1 MANYQT
7 LKSAIQAVVKTNGNN
22 EITGAS
28 LQQMLIAMIT
38 SLGAHYDFVDVATP
52 YTNPGTPDQNVMYF
66 ASTAGTYT
74 NFGGIVV
81 DEGEF
86 CALCWNGS
94 WIKKTTGVA
103 TSEQLVT
110 LDNKINSLSLGKFYG
125 FIDDVAELPTGDEP
139 GYAYVGSASPFEIYN
154 FVNGIWTNSG
164 SVYEPPVG
172 NIEDIDTLNGK
183 LQFANRP
190 NTNGMGY
197 KIVRSGSS
205 FANQVTNKNTIYEI
219 RYNFNLNGSFVSIP
233 SGCILR
239 FNGGK
244 LLNGSLIF
252 NDTRIE
258 AANIQIFDS
267 INLSGTIVGQF
278 NVLWNGIV
286 PNSNATPAFQAA
298 INLVAGKNCCL
309 FVPNGEYLLAP
320 QSVPDY
326 SATKLCHLFIPD
338 SISIIGESQNGC
350 VLKRVKADLSTPILS
365 EYTGHLSLWGSV
377 IASKMLTND
386 NGQIS
391 FENITI
397 DGNLNWRHIDFEDL
411 IDGDKLFESI
421 GTNHIT
427 NFNFRNVTA
436 KNSANEGFYATTYT
450 KIGTKVRF
458 YDCSFENI
466 GGGATNIGGD
476 DFMSIGCTYNGC
488 WAEHSWSGNIGDGR
502 SIFRNC
508 IFTNRR
514 STFIS
519 SDYQGTVTEEKKKG
533 KILIVQDCVFIVD
546 NAFYTAYMAGT
557 TRVNAGVYYGV
568 CEYALIKGNTFIGLR
583 STDAQGGGCISIQ
596 SGATIPLNS
605 EIRDNTTL
613 NLRGVGS
620 FVVGFNDSVIIK
632 NNVISSTNTG
642 QRYKYKLWENNT
654 FNCDVL
660 VSANVI
666 STIQMW
672 IPTRKRMIVKC
683 IITNSSGETA
693 NVTAYM
699 LSRNM
704 SNMGSKTIQL
714 ANNSVEIINFVCT
727 IDESSLFVDAN
738 TAIRNWRISSDK
750 DVSVKWV
757 GYDSF
762 DIPNDAVFD
771 IQTVSVYGRGTTT
784 ERPTLLSENVA
795 LYYDSTLKKMIL
807 WNGTSWVNMD
817 GTALQINQ

>member
-1 MANYQT
+1 MANYNN
-7 LKSAIQAVVKTNGNN
+7 LKSAIQSVIKANGNN
-22 EITGAS
+22 EITGPI
-28 LQQMLIAMIT
+28 LQAELLAMINT
-38 SLGAHYDFVDVATP
+38 LGAGYQYMGVAQP
-52 YTNPGTPDQNVMYF
+52 STNPGTPDARVMYL
-66 ASTAGTYT
+66 AYIAGTYV
-74 NFGGIVV
+74 NFGGIIVT
-81 DEGEF
+81 GF
-86 CALCWNGS
+86 CVLKYDMVWTKEDIPISGGGGADFL
-94 WIKKTTGVA
+94 T
-103 TSEQLVT
+103 EPDDLT
-110 LDNKINSLSLGKFYG
+110 LE
-125 FIDDVAELPTGDEP
+125 A
-139 GYAYVGSASPFEIYN
+139 
-154 FVNGIWTNSG
+154 
-164 SVYEPPVG
+164 VG
-172 NIEDIDTLNGK
+172 NTNILK
-183 LQFANRP
+183 FANRSYNSQNP
-190 NTNGMGY
+190 NGMGY
-197 KIVRSGSS
+197 KILRNDST
-205 FANQVTNKNTIYEI
+205 FAEQVTEANTIYEI
-219 RYNFNLNGSFVSIP
+219 RYDFNLNGLSVSIP
-233 SGCILR
+233 AGCILR

-244 LLNGSLIF
+244 LSNGSLIF
-252 NDTRIE
+252 NDTSID

-267 INLSGTIVGQF
+267 VNLSGTIVGQF

-298 INLVAGKNCCL
+298 INLVAGKNCFL

-338 SISIIGESQNGC
+338 SITIIGESQNGC
-350 VLKRVKADLSTPILS
+350 VLKRVKADLSTPIQS
-365 EYTGHLSLWGSV
+365 EYADHLSLWGSV

-391 FENITI
+391 FQDITI
-397 DGNLNWRHIDFEDL
+397 DGNLNWVHLSFEAFSN
-411 IDGDKLFESI
+411 GDKLFESI

-427 NFNFRNVTA
+427 NFYFSNVTA

-450 KIGTKVRF
+450 KRGTKVRF

-488 WAEHSWSGNIGDGR
+488 GAEHSWSGNVGDGH

-514 STFIS
+514 ATFLS

-546 NAFYTAYMAGT
+546 NAFYSAYMDGT
-557 TRVNAGVYYGV
+557 TFVNLGIYYGV
-568 CEYALIKGNTFIGLR
+568 CEYSLIKGNTFIGLR
-583 STDAQGGGCISIQ
+583 STGSQGGGCISIQ
-596 SGATIPLNS
+596 SGAKIPLNS
-605 EIRDNTTL
+605 EIRDNSTL
-613 NLRGVGS
+613 NLRGIGT
-620 FVVGFNDSVIIK
+620 FATGLNDSVIIK
-632 NNVISSTNTG
+632 NNIISSNSTSNLLG
-642 QRYKYKLWENNT
+642 LSYKYKLWENNT
-654 FNCDVL
+654 FNYDVL
-660 VSANVI
+660 VSAGVT

-699 LSRNM
+699 LNRNM
-704 SNMGSKTIQL
+704 ANMGSKAIQL
-714 ANNSVEIINFVCT
+714 ANNSVGIINFVCT

-762 DIPNDAVFD
+762 DIPTDAVFD
-771 IQTVSVYGRGTTT
+771 SRTVSVYGRGTTT
-784 ERPTLLSENVA
+784 ERPTLLSGNVV

-817 GTALQINQ
+817 GTAL

>member
-1 MANYQT
+1 MGKLNTRAIIDANIRQ
-7 LKSAIQAVVKTNGNN
+7 NGHQL
-22 EITGAS
+22 ITGQVLNSVLNSMVTDYAEQAA
-28 LQQMLIAMIT
+28 LDAFKEKVDALA
-38 SLGAHYDFVDVATP
+38 LGA
-52 YTNPGTPDQNVMYF
+52 
-66 ASTAGTYT
+66 
-74 NFGGIVV
+74 
-81 DEGEF
+81 
-86 CALCWNGS
+86 
-94 WIKKTTGVA
+94 
-103 TSEQLVT
+103 
-110 LDNKINSLSLGKFYG
+110 FYG
-125 FIDDVAELPTGDEP
+125 YFPDSSSLPVDMTTP
-139 GYAYVGSASPFEIYN
+139 GYAYVGLDNPYKIWN
-154 FVNGIWTNSG
+154 FNGKSWSDSG
-164 SVYEPPVG
+164 TSIDMNDADE
-172 NIEDIDTLNGK
+172 EDITRNADGK
-183 LQFANRP
+183 LQFKDR
-190 NTNGMGY
+190 TYGDGMGY
-197 KIVRSGSS
+197 AILRKDKT
-205 FANQVTNKNTIYEI
+205 FAEQVTKANTIYEI
-219 RYNFNLNGSFVSIP
+219 RYDFDLGNTTVTILAN
-233 SGCILR
+233 CILR

-350 VLKRVKADLSTPILS
+350 VLKRVKADLSTPIHS
-365 EYTGHLSLWGSV
+365 EYTDHLSLWGSV

-397 DGNLNWRHIDFEDL
+397 DGNLNWVHLFFEDFS
-411 IDGDKLFESI
+411 DGDKLFESI
-421 GTNHIT
+421 GTNHVT

-436 KNSANEGFYATTYT
+436 KNSANEGIYAITYT

-488 WAEHSWSGNIGDGR
+488 MAEHSWSGNIGDGR
-502 SIFRNC
+502 SVFRNC

-519 SDYQGTVTEEKKKG
+519 SDYQGTVTEEQKKG

-546 NAFYTAYMAGT
+546 NAFYSAYMDGT
-557 TRVNAGVYYGV
+557 TFTNLGIYYGV
-568 CEYALIKGNTFIGLR
+568 CEYSLIKGNTFIGLR
-583 STDAQGGGCISIQ
+583 STNEQGGGCISIQ
-596 SGATIPLNS
+596 LDAKTPLNS
-605 EIRDNTTL
+605 EIRDNSTF
-613 NLRGVGS
+613 NLRGVGTFIS
-620 FVVGFNDSVIIK
+620 QLNDSVIVK
-632 NNVISSTNTG
+632 NNIISSNSTG
-642 QRYKYKLWENNT
+642 QRYKYKLWENNI
-654 FNCDVL
+654 FNNDVL

-699 LSRNM
+699 LDRNM
-704 SNMGSKTIQL
+704 SDMGSKTIQL
-714 ANNSVEIINFVCT
+714 ANNSVGIINFVCT

-762 DIPNDAVFD
+762 DIPTDAVFD
-771 IQTVSVYGRGTTT
+771 TRTVSVYGRGTTT
-784 ERPTLLSENVA
+784 ERPTLLSENVV

-807 WNGTSWVNMD
+807 WNGASWVNMD
-817 GTALQINQ
+817 GTAL